1 VQAKPAAVEA
11 VEDAAAQPDD
21 DRLISLK
28 VQLQKLL
35 DTDSALAADVERMFA
50 EAQAANVVVVS
61 GPRAVGVGGDI
72 RDSIVVTGDDADI
85 RFRFANDQE
94 FDALLGDQGLDDRRV
109 RTIEFTFSVPS
120 AGEYWDGLL
129 AGTVRMSAL
138 VLGQPEETQQ
148 RIREAFDRRMEE
160 FRETDGF
167 VLPVSVKLA
176 SGRKP

>member
-1 VQAKPAAVEA
+1 MDVGLLTAFLAPFLPVLLKAGDAAAQEAGSLVTQEAWPYAKRLWGRLWPSVEARPAAVEA
-11 VEDAAAQPDD
+11 VKDAADQPDD

-85 RFRFANDQE
+85 N
-94 FDALLGDQGLDDRRV
+94 
-109 RTIEFTFSVPS
+109 
-120 AGEYWDGLL
+120 
-129 AGTVRMSAL
+129 
-138 VLGQPEETQQ
+138 
-148 RIREAFDRRMEE
+148 
-160 FRETDGF
+160 
-167 VLPVSVKLA
+167 
-176 SGRKP
+176 

>member
-1 VQAKPAAVEA
+1 MDVGLLTAFLAPFLPFLIKAGDAAAQEAGSRLAQDAWPYAKRLWERLWPSVQAKPAAVEA
-11 VEDAAAQPDD
+11 VEDAAVQPDD

-85 RFRFANDQE
+85 R
-94 FDALLGDQGLDDRRV
+94 
-109 RTIEFTFSVPS
+109 
-120 AGEYWDGLL
+120 
-129 AGTVRMSAL
+129 
-138 VLGQPEETQQ
+138 
-148 RIREAFDRRMEE
+148 
-160 FRETDGF
+160 
-167 VLPVSVKLA
+167 
-176 SGRKP
+176 